1 MTMISV
7 ASSVVTKVP
16 VNVSR
21 IPVNVSL
28 QVSIILP
35 NVLVYYECHNNDGT
49 LWGWGHLT
57 GSQTSVGAQFT
68 TSGFIQFVT
77 LLVPQFN
84 RVISSLPLSIEYIV
98 GAGDGTGSDFSGTN
112 AATMAIT
119 LSPTPAI
126 NNILP
131 YNGDLTSFN
140 EDNMLNQGVT
150 LKASIKD
157 AYFYGSAANNQFV
170 NLSIES
176 DADGISELEDM
187 VLIHLYDVNNNLLGL
202 VDITRDSSNRATVIN
217 NNSHFN
223 YGGASGDFQIFAL
236 IMPQADPNDPNSTL
250 FDIGD
255 PKTNAKV
262 TISQS

>member
-16 VNVSR
+16 VNVGR
-21 IPVNVSL
+21 IPVNVGL

-49 LWGWGHLT
+49 LLGWGHLT
-57 GSQTSVGAQFT
+57 GSQTGVGAQFT

-77 LLVPQFN
+77 LLVPLYS
-84 RVISSLPLSIEYIV
+84 RVISSTPLSLEYIV

-119 LSPTPAI
+119 LSPTPVT

-131 YNGDLTSFN
+131 FNGDLISFN
-140 EDNMLNQGVT
+140 KDNLLNQGAT

-157 AYFYGSAANNQFV
+157 SCFYNSAPDNQSV
-170 NLSIES
+170 NFSIES
-176 DADGISELEDM
+176 DANGISELEDM
-187 VLIHLYDVNNNLLGL
+187 VLLHLYDVNNNLLGL

-217 NNSHFN
+217 NNANYN
-223 YGGASGDFQIFAL
+223 YGGASGDFQVFAL
-236 IMPQADPNDPNSTL
+236 IMPQADPTDPNSTL

-262 TISQS
+262 RISQS